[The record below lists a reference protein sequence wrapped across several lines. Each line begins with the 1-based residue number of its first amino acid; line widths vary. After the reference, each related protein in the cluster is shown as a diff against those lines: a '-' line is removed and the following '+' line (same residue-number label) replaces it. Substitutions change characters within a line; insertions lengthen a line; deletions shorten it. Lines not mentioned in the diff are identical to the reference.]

1 MPRKKKSHKPKVNKS
16 AFVRDLPATLSAA
29 EVVQKAK
36 GAGIT
41 ITDKH
46 VYVIRSKAKV
56 AKAGRSASRRGRPPK
71 VTTAKTKSLATGRAS
86 SLAVQFVDAA
96 LDLGLARA
104 EGLLA
109 SLRGK
114 LKHVIG

>member
-1 MPRKKKSHKPKVNKS
+1 MPKKNHKPKVNKS

-36 GAGIT
+36 AAGIT

-46 VYVIRSKAKV
+46 VHVIRSNARM
-56 AKAGRSASRRGRPPK
+56 AKAGPARRRGRPPK
-71 VTTAKTKSLATGRAS
+71 VEMAKTKSQETGRGS

-104 EGLLA
+104 EELLA
-109 SLRGK
+109 NLRGK
-114 LKHVIG
+114 LTHVV

>member
-1 MPRKKKSHKPKVNKS
+1 MPKKNHKPKVNKS

-36 GAGIT
+36 AAGIA

-46 VYVIRSKAKV
+46 VHVIRSKARV
-56 AKAGRSASRRGRPPK
+56 AKAGKPVRRGRPPK
-71 VTTAKTKSLATGRAS
+71 FVTARTKSQATGRAS
-86 SLAVQFVDAA
+86 SIAVQFVDAA

-104 EGLLA
+104 EELLA
-109 SLRGK
+109 NLRGK